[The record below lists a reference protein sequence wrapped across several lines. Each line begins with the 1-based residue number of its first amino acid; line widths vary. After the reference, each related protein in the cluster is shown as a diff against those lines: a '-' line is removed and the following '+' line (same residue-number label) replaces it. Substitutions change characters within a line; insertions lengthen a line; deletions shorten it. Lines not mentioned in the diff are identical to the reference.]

1 MAPQMI
7 QGLKESQRHD
17 IKVVG
22 VDAQESAIGRH
33 FCDHFALTPMGAEP
47 GYVDAI
53 IEIAERFQVDLIL
66 PTSDEE
72 ALALAEAR
80 QRVESGERI
89 LACAPTEVVQTVSSK
104 VETYRRLEL
113 LGVKMP
119 AWKETTSITSLE
131 AVIADFA
138 KELPEFVIKPSSE
151 RGGRGVCVIRS
162 DIEGEQRF
170 DDRRE
175 IHMDLEHFKNRY
187 LQGFSESFPVLVME
201 RLEEPVHDLDMLAW
215 KGEPMRVVAR
225 RRIDSA
231 VPNEGHTLVDAPEL
245 QQLGEQLIK
254 GFNLSWLYDCDVM
267 YDRQGNPC
275 VLEINPRQSGSVVVS
290 IAAGVPLLEDVVSLA
305 KGEPLPEVDVP
316 LGSRVVPYKSL
327 RVVSK

>member
-1 MAPQMI
+1 
-7 QGLKESQRHD
+7 
-17 IKVVG
+17 
-22 VDAQESAIGRH
+22 
-33 FCDHFALTPMGAEP
+33 
-47 GYVDAI
+47 
-53 IEIAERFQVDLIL
+53 
-66 PTSDEE
+66 
-72 ALALAEAR
+72 
-80 QRVESGERI
+80 
-89 LACAPTEVVQTVSSK
+89 
-104 VETYRRLEL
+104 
-113 LGVKMP
+113 
-119 AWKETTSITSLE
+119 
-131 AVIADFA
+131 
-138 KELPEFVIKPSSE
+138 
-151 RGGRGVCVIRS
+151 
-162 DIEGEQRF
+162 
-170 DDRRE
+170 
-175 IHMDLEHFKNRY
+175 
-187 LQGFSESFPVLVME
+187 
-201 RLEEPVHDLDMLAW
+201 
-215 KGEPMRVVAR
+215 MRVVAR